1 MSSVVRMASV
11 VAASVCHHL
20 YAYACAVSQARLLR
34 LVSLGHPAV
43 LFL

>member
-20 YAYACAVSQARLLR
+20 YAYAWTISQAQLLR
-34 LVSLGHPAV
+34 LVSRCRPAV
-43 LFL
+43 LLP